1 MPHEWHRDA
10 TRQKQADNLRSGP
23 RRFPL
28 QSLGVLNANVFVL
41 SIDVA
46 LNFIQVACLL
56 LFRGRV
62 SERLQQL
69 TKASKETECVPSD
82 LRRRM
87 RSHGSLAGAVA
98 CVGTALQY

>member
-56 LFRGRV
+56 LFRGGSV
-62 SERLQQL
+62 SGC
-69 TKASKETECVPSD
+69 SS
-82 LRRRM
+82 
-87 RSHGSLAGAVA
+87 
-98 CVGTALQY
+98 

>member
-1 MPHEWHRDA
+1 MLGLE
-10 TRQKQADNLRSGP
+10 RQLHAGSQLLGDRSNEAD
-23 RRFPL
+23 
-28 QSLGVLNANVFVL
+28 
-41 SIDVA
+41 I
-46 LNFIQVACLL
+46 
-56 LFRGRV
+56 